1 MTDHPNTSEQS
12 TLQPN
17 AFLESA
23 LTYAARGWPVFPLVP
38 GGRTPIT
45 AHGFKDAS
53 VDPDRIRAWWTEHPT
68 ANVAIRTGKDSIIA
82 VDVDRHGKGDGEASL
97 AQLESQHEKVPHTW
111 ESITPR
117 DGRHLY
123 FDPPGFEIKSR
134 TGIRPGIDIKG
145 EGGYVVAPPS
155 VVSGFDQPYTRRNGH
170 TTCPLPQWIA
180 DLANSSSKQSPPL
193 RPTAPP
199 STRNHA
205 TSRYAETALKLE
217 LRNLRQATE
226 GTRNDT
232 LNKAAFNMGQFIG
245 GGHLDRAH
253 VESELAAVA
262 ALIGLGE
269 GEAAATVRSGI
280 EAGVKEPRTI
290 QPRPARGRAAVAAAA
305 PAASAEASASPGH
318 PTAPIASGASTDF
331 ILIPGPHTDDMGRYV
346 EQSNKDFAD
355 QVIAAL
361 PIDLVYRKSYLPGE
375 LIGQPGRRRWSELMA
390 DRVRLLVDQRLKL
403 AAWYKRKEGEP
414 ALVYKPCSRDHA
426 GLVTAGAQQDA
437 RVRDLDLLVHYPV
450 YGPGFVRVRPG
461 WHDGVY
467 YDEPEELRGLEPDC
481 DIEHIQNELH
491 ELLVDFPFKDE
502 ASRQNFIGLLL
513 TPLLAA
519 AIDGNRPLHLLLSP
533 LERTGK
539 TKLAEEVFGGVILG
553 RETPALQITDR
564 DEERDKRLL
573 ALLLQ
578 GETIVHLDNL
588 PPTVDS
594 AALASILTATTYQ
607 GRILGASR
615 IVCLPNTLTVVGS
628 GNNTECSGEI
638 AKRTVPIQ
646 LQPRTAHPE
655 ARRDFLHPNLR
666 LHVKQS
672 RRRILSILLGMVENW
687 IAKGRD
693 PHKNRFGGFESWS
706 ETIGG
711 ILHANCFNKWRT
723 NESEWRKS
731 ANPVGQEW
739 EAFVTAW
746 TARFGHAHANV
757 ADLMCLADDV
767 GCFQG
772 AMSRQTERGRL
783 TAFGTLLRRRID
795 TPVGTMLIRR
805 YGCGTHSSYFLE
817 G

>member
-1 MTDHPNTSEQS
+1 MPDES
-12 TLQPN
+12 N
-17 AFLESA
+17 AFLEAA
-23 LTYAARGWPVFPLVP
+23 LAYAARGWPVFPLAP
-38 GGRTPIT
+38 GGRVPIT

-53 VDPDRIRAWWTEHPT
+53 VDPERIRAWWTEHPT
-68 ANVAIRTGKDSIIA
+68 ANVAIRTGKGSIIA
-82 VDVDRHGKGDGEASL
+82 LDVDRHGKGDGEASL
-97 AQLESQHEKVPHTW
+97 ADLESQHEKLPKTW

-123 FDPPGFEIKSR
+123 FEAPEFEIKTR

-145 EGGYVVAPPS
+145 EGGYVIAPPS
-155 VVSGFDQPYTRRNGH
+155 VVAGLDQPYQRRNGSA
-170 TTCPLPQWIA
+170 TCGLPQWIG
-180 DLANSSSKQSPPL
+180 DLANAGNKQPSSSK
-193 RPTAPP
+193 PP
-199 STRNHA
+199 SSPSVHGHGS
-205 TSRYAETALKLE
+205 SRYAETALKLE

-232 LNKAAFNMGQFIG
+232 LNKAAFNLGQFVG
-245 GGHLDRAH
+245 GGHLDRARI
-253 VESELAAVA
+253 ESDLTAVA
-262 ALIGLGE
+262 AMIGLGE
-269 GEAAATVRSGI
+269 GEAAATIRSGI
-280 EAGVKEPRTI
+280 EAGMKEPRTI
-290 QPRPARGRAAVAAAA
+290 QPRPARGK
-305 PAASAEASASPGH
+305 PTASNEASTSADNRSAPDASK
-318 PTAPIASGASTDF
+318 DF
-331 ILIPGPHTDDMGRYV
+331 ILIPGPHKDNMDRYV
-346 EQSNKDFAD
+346 EQSSKDFAD

-361 PIDLVYRKSYLPGE
+361 PVDLIYRKSYIPGE
-375 LIGQPGRRRWSELMA
+375 LIGQPGHRRWSELIG

-403 AAWYKRKEGEP
+403 GAWYQRKNDE
-414 ALVYKPCSRDHA
+414 AVLVYKPCNRDNA
-426 GLVTAGAQQDA
+426 GLVIAGAQQDA

-467 YDEPEELRGLEPDC
+467 YDEPEELRGLEPEC
-481 DIEHIQNELH
+481 DIKEIQDELH

-513 TPLLAA
+513 TPLLAP

-553 RETPALQITDR
+553 RETPALQISDR

-655 ARRDFLHPNLR
+655 ARKDFLHPNLR
-666 LHVKQS
+666 AHVKQS
-672 RRRILSILLGMVENW
+672 RQRILSVLLGMIENW
-687 IAKGRD
+687 LAQGR
-693 PHKNRFGGFESWS
+693 PLHQNRFGGFETWS
-706 ETIGG
+706 ETVGG
-711 ILHANCFNKWRT
+711 ILHVNCFNKWRS

-739 EAFVTAW
+739 EAFVKVWATRHGS
-746 TARFGHAHANV
+746 TPV
-757 ADLMCLADDV
+757 AVTDLMCMANDV
-767 GCFQG
+767 GCFQD
-772 AMSRQTERGRL
+772 ALNRRTERGRL
-783 TAFGTLLRRRID
+783 TAFGALLRRRSD
-795 TPVGTMLIRR
+795 TPVGNTLIRR
-805 YGCGTHSSYFLE
+805 YGCGTHSSYYLE
-817 G
+817 GQLCQP